1 MPLEATMLTRKT
13 IKLERDTLAI
23 GTIDRQRRVLTIP
36 IGEIVRVSARN
47 EVDGMVD
54 ILWKD
59 RLLTMFEVD
68 VSEPRP

>member
-1 MPLEATMLTRKT
+1 MLTRKT

-36 IGEIVRVSARN
+36 VGEIVH
-47 EVDGMVD
+47 VDGMVD

-59 RLLTMFEVD
+59 RPLTMFEVD
-68 VSEPRP
+68 VSERRTEVRT